1 MFYPPPLIIFA
12 AVMSSFVS
20 HLPGAVLDIIISIPY
35 LLLSSHKA
43 LSRRT
48 REPTAVKAPPPAPAS
63 ASVPS
68 IVSVPPEVPASTVKE
83 TTDSAQTSGSEH
95 ERDTSENGSEADVE
109 SNDGAGVS
117 ESWVSLG
124 PNSTTTE
131 AAAT

>member
-1 MFYPPPLIIFA
+1 
-12 AVMSSFVS
+12 MSSFVS

-48 REPTAVKAPPPAPAS
+48 REPAAVKAPPPAPAT
-63 ASVPS
+63 VPS
-68 IVSVPPEVPASTVKE
+68 TVPVLPEVPASAVKE
-83 TTDSAQTSGSEH
+83 TTDSAQTSEH

-124 PNSTTTE
+124 PHSTTTD